1 MDKDKEVECALRL
14 DIFNTYWNIL
24 KSNYQDTRHT
34 EFDFKY
40 YWSIFREYQEKDFIK
55 AIKLVLKYQ
64 PYFPR
69 VDEIVKY
76 LPDDIEENDVPKWFD
91 KELKVEEIT
100 EGEQEELEK
109 ILEEIG
115 G

>member
-69 VDEIVKY
+69 IDEIVKY
-76 LPDDIEENDVPKWFD
+76 LPDVERELPEWMN
-91 KELKVEEIT
+91 KEVEVNIPT
-100 EGEQEELEK
+100 ADDELEMQE

-115 G
+115 D